1 LPRPSPHHRAEPHR
15 HRADT
20 AAPARSA
27 QEQAGSRPHGLAF
40 PGRRAKKRRKAF
52 VATLKRLQD
61 ALGNLNDIAGREKM
75 AGELVRRSGRRPRAR
90 AEAFAVGLVTG
101 REEARSKPLIVE
113 AADAI
118 ADFRKIKPFWR

>member
-1 LPRPSPHHRAEPHR
+1 
-15 HRADT
+15 
-20 AAPARSA
+20 
-27 QEQAGSRPHGLAF
+27 
-40 PGRRAKKRRKAF
+40 
-52 VATLKRLQD
+52 
-61 ALGNLNDIAGREKM
+61 M